1 MESTERRRSSR
12 ERGSVAIFCVIILGL
27 FLTLTAF
34 ALDVGSLYLWRVR
47 VDKAARAAALAGLGY
62 RTSVGFTKA
71 QKDANAELTKQTKS
85 AAEYNLSIYGA
96 NISQPTL
103 VTKVDYNPGGN
114 GKNETIKVDLAYQAS
129 TFLVGRLSGIL
140 GFSLSGGSSSI
151 KITSSQSASLNPAYV
166 AIVVDVSGSMS
177 CPAVDADTSDT
188 CACRRTSK
196 CLYGGSKLEKM
207 VAGLGTFTDAFNPN
221 TDYLSIIPF
230 NLGAW
235 TAFSMIDSGGEPI
248 PFGNRSAAFK
258 KVLEEVPLY
267 AGSNTNHCDALAQ
280 TINEFNQ
287 LAVSSKMKARDPSM
301 IRPYVLFFTDGAPN
315 AFRGIFSRQHL
326 SDTAL
331 QPNASAFDQ
340 HDYSKLP
347 VRERP
352 LSGKVDLY
360 HYAIEWYDQGST
372 NKAEVLRTYRGPS
385 PFVVRDANSDGTG
398 TPNVWKLAIG
408 GNSIVPLK
416 DATSRY
422 PHCGS
427 ETSDPTQFIKTI
439 KSSSAALQ
447 DGCLNSSSFSFD
459 IPYTGVNLNSTRPP
473 IATVRGVDYETT
485 NVAQDPTWPTTSPAK
500 IQLYD
505 QLPYYCAIEAA
516 DYIRSTF
523 GGTIFTIGLGPGAL
537 ATDKSDDRPSSTCA
551 DPLQDANDHV
561 SRKDS
566 FLTRLAYAEPVTG
579 KTVDTWYL
587 FRQSPSP
594 ATISNCYSHR
604 YNSLTPKDNVA
615 LKIGYRSSIFH
626 DDLNSGLDSKLN
638 PKKSGDAYG
647 RVINTKGGYYP
658 TPDANQLPSIFG
670 SVAKSILLRLA
681 S

>member
-1 MESTERRRSSR
+1 MGSIEKHRSSR
-12 ERGSVAIFCVIILGL
+12 ERGSVIAFSLIILGL

-34 ALDVGSLYLWRVR
+34 ALDVGSLYLWRLR
-47 VDKAARAAALAGLGY
+47 VDNAARAAALGGLGY
-62 RTSVGFTKA
+62 RTTVGFATAQQNLDSLRSQAEKA
-71 QKDANAELTKQTKS
+71 AM
-85 AAEYNLSIYGA
+85 YNLSVYGA
-96 NISQPTL
+96 NTLPPTL
-103 VTKVDYNPGGN
+103 VADVDYNPGGN
-114 GKNETIKVDLAYQAS
+114 GKNETIKVDLTYRAS
-129 TFLVGRLSGIL
+129 TLLVGRLSGIF
-140 GFSLSGGSSSI
+140 GFSLSGGDTSVNV
-151 KITSSQSASLNPAYV
+151 TSSQSASLNPAYL
-166 AIVVDVSGSMS
+166 AIVIDVSGSMF
-177 CPAVDADTSDT
+177 CPAVEANPSDT
-188 CACRRTSK
+188 CACRRANN
-196 CLYGGSKLEKM
+196 CDFVGSKLEKM
-207 VAGLGTFTDAFNPN
+207 VDGLRVFTDYFNPN
-221 TDYLSIIPF
+221 TDYISIIPF

-235 TAFSMIDSGGEPI
+235 TAFSMIDTSGEPT
-248 PFGNRSAAFK
+248 PFGNRSAALQQ
-258 KVLEEVPLY
+258 VLTDVDTY

-287 LAVSSKMKARDPSM
+287 LAVSSKMNSRVPSM

-315 AFRGIFSRQHL
+315 AFRGIFSRQQL

-331 QPNASAFDQ
+331 QPNASAFDE

-360 HYAIEWYDQGST
+360 HYAIEWYDADSPS
-372 NKAEVLRTYRGPS
+372 KAEALRTYRGPS
-385 PFVVRDANSDGTG
+385 PFVVRDANSDGT
-398 TPNVWKLAIG
+398 PNVWKLAIG

-416 DATSRY
+416 DPTDATSRY

-459 IPYTGVNLNSTRPP
+459 IPYTGVELNSTRPLP
-473 IATVRGVDYETT
+473 ATVRGVDYETT

-537 ATDKSDDRPSSTCA
+537 ATDNSTEQPSAGCA

-566 FLTRLAYAEPVTG
+566 FLTRLAYAEPVAG
-579 KTVDTWYL
+579 DSVAAWHL
-587 FRQSPSP
+587 FRQPSAP
-594 ATISNCYSHR
+594 VTTSNCLSHR
-604 YNSLTPKDNVA
+604 YNSLNLTPLV
-615 LKIGYRSSIFH
+615 GYTSSTFLP
-626 DDLNSGLDSKLN
+626 DDAGTGLDPSLK
-638 PKKSGDAYG
+638 PTRQGDAYG
-647 RVINTKGGYYP
+647 RVIKTEGGYYP
-658 TPDANQLPSIFG
+658 TPDANQLPAIFG
-670 SVAKSILLRLA
+670 AVAKSILLRLA